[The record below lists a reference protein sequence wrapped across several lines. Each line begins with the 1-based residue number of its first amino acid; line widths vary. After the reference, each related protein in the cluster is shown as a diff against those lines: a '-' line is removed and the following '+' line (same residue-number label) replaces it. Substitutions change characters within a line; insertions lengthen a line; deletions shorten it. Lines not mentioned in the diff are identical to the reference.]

1 MRIGFAVP
9 QSGPWATPGNMRRVA
24 ARAEELGYH
33 ELWTFQRVLYPVGH
47 PMGPTYRSVHD
58 PLVTL
63 AYLAGVTNTIRL
75 GVAIINAFVQPV
87 LLAKQLAT
95 LQNVSMGRLTA
106 GLGLGWLPEEFEAAG
121 VGFEHRGRRGEEF
134 VQVLRKAWRDGV
146 VEHHGE
152 FYQVPRSHIDPKPSP
167 VPPIL
172 LGGTADVALRRAG
185 RLADGWISSSREDL
199 SAVAGRI
206 ELIKSAAVEAGRR
219 DADGFRFVCRGV
231 TRVRPGGAEERQPLT
246 GTFEQIRA
254 DVGEL
259 AAKGVTDVF
268 HDLNF
273 DPEIVTS
280 DAKEAMRRAEEALE
294 ALAPSA

>member
-9 QSGPWATPGNMRRVA
+9 QSGPWATPGNMRRIA

-63 AYLAGVTNTIRL
+63 AYLAGITNTIRL
-75 GVAIINAFVQPV
+75 GVAIVNAFVQPIIV
-87 LLAKQLAT
+87 AKQFAT
-95 LQNVSMGRLTA
+95 LQSVSMGRLTA
-106 GLGLGWLPEEFEAAG
+106 GLGLGWLREEYEAAG
-121 VGFEHRGRRGEEF
+121 VDFAHRGRRGEEY
-134 VQVLRKAWRDGV
+134 VEILRKAWRDEV

-167 VPPIL
+167 SPPLL

-206 ELIKSAAVEAGRR
+206 SLIRSAAQEAGRR
-219 DADGFRFVCRGV
+219 DADSLRYVCRGV
-231 TRVRPGGAEERQPLT
+231 TRVRPAGSEERRLMT
-246 GTFEQIRA
+246 GTFEEIRR
-254 DVGEL
+254 DVDEL
-259 AAKGVTDVF
+259 AANGVTDVF

-273 DPEIVTS
+273 DPEIVTA
-280 DAKEAMRRAEEALE
+280 DAKEAMHRAEEALE